1 MSSNL
6 SALDDTIVSAAIYPP
21 IGIARVGN
29 SATEWYYGPEIPE
42 PPAHPPGFYRDSTGA
57 LKREAARFRIYGLN
71 ANGVAVRELT
81 GADGVEIEWTVHL
94 ANQKAAWYEFQ
105 IALDIPEAATADPS
119 YLRNA
124 QVQDR
129 TSLVIDPGAR
139 QISGKNHDT
148 VAFDSG
154 HFVGKPVYLGELRTD
169 AEGRLI
175 VLGGY
180 GKSASYNGAPA
191 VTFGNNDGW
200 HDDTADGPVTATV
213 KLKGQYLNVA
223 PAWVVMAPP
232 NYGPQQKSVRT
243 MWDLMRD
250 IAISS
255 AFLPKPKRPSFTSD
269 ILPIFERLSDL
280 QWVNEGFARGFGWGS
295 PFDFTSTAWKEKL
308 ADPSAENAENRR
320 QLYNQFRQGDRD
332 SWSPVPWPWVYG
344 DAMSVP
350 AAKTP
355 RQFTQLTATQLKFLK
370 QWADGN
376 FIADYDPDA
385 KQPKAL
391 EELPV
396 AEQPAALTRA
406 ALEFC
411 LADAFHPGC
420 EMTWPV
426 RSANMYMGAFR
437 FLHAPTGSV
446 EPDYGPVMTTEICDT
461 PQGPLW
467 GQRPGSITR
476 WMAVPWQ
483 TDTASCRSGYDANYD
498 PYLPTFW
505 PARVPNQVL
514 TPSAYEKVMDTNLSK
529 EERLS
534 AFASRQDWDDTL
546 GAGTYIAQINTFANN
561 IDIVAVVDVMP
572 GPTDG
577 INLPPVLQV
586 ADREAAP
593 AAKVRAGLLGAGADT
608 QNQEGIDWANID
620 KVRGGRRSRD

>member
-1 MSSNL
+1 MSSTV
-6 SALDDTIVSAAIYPP
+6 SAKDDAIVSAAIYPP

-29 SATEWYYGPEIPE
+29 SPTEWYYGPEIPE
-42 PPAHPPGFYRDSTGA
+42 PLPHPAGFYRDSTGA

-71 ANGVAVRELT
+71 AQGVAVRELT
-81 GADGVEIEWTVHL
+81 GADGVDIEWTVHL

-105 IALDIPEAATADPS
+105 IALDIPEAADALPS
-119 YLRNA
+119 YRRNA

-129 TSLVIDPGAR
+129 ASLVIDPGAR
-139 QISGKNHDT
+139 SISGRNHDA

-154 HFVGKPVYLGELRTD
+154 HFVGKPVYLGELHTD
-169 AEGRLI
+169 EAGRLV

-180 GKSASYNGAPA
+180 GKSAPYNGAPA

-213 KLKGQYLNVA
+213 KLDGRTLTVA
-223 PAWVVMAPP
+223 PAWIVVAPP

-250 IAISS
+250 IAYKLG
-255 AFLPKPKRPSFTSD
+255 FLPKPKRPSFTSD

-295 PFDFTSTAWKEKL
+295 PYDFTSHAWKATL
-308 ADPSAENAENRR
+308 ADPSAENMGNRR
-320 QLYNQFRQGDRD
+320 QLYNQFRQADRD

-355 RQFTQLTATQLKFLK
+355 RQFTQLTPTQLKFLD
-370 QWADGN
+370 QWAQGD
-376 FIADYDPDA
+376 FIADYDPQA
-385 KQPKAL
+385 VKPKDLEAL
-391 EELPV
+391 SV
-396 AEQPAALTRA
+396 SEQPAALTRA

-426 RSANMYMGAFR
+426 RSENMYMAAFR
-437 FLHAPTGSV
+437 FLRAPDSP

-461 PQGPLW
+461 PEGPLW

-483 TDTASCRSGYDANYD
+483 TDTASCRSGYDKNYD

-505 PARVPNQVL
+505 PARVPNEVL
-514 TPSAYEKVMDTNLSK
+514 TPSAYEKVMDTSLSPD
-529 EERLS
+529 ERLS

-561 IDIVAVVDVMP
+561 IDIVAIVDVLP

-577 INLPPVLQV
+577 INLPPVMQV

-593 AAKVRAGLLGAGADT
+593 QAKARAGLLGASAGSGD
-608 QNQEGIDWANID
+608 EGIDWSTID
-620 KVRGGRRSRD
+620 KVRGNRRRPRG

>member
-1 MSSNL
+1 MSSTV
-6 SALDDTIVSAAIYPP
+6 SAKDDAIVSAAIYPP

-29 SATEWYYGPEIPE
+29 SPTEWYYGPEIPE
-42 PPAHPPGFYRDSTGA
+42 PLPHPAGFYRDSTGA

-71 ANGVAVRELT
+71 AQGVAVRELT
-81 GADGVEIEWTVHL
+81 GADGVDIEWTVHL

-105 IALDIPEAATADPS
+105 IALDIPEAADAPPS
-119 YLRNA
+119 YRRNA

-129 TSLVIDPGAR
+129 ASLVIDPGAR
-139 QISGKNHDT
+139 SISGRNHDA

-154 HFVGKPVYLGELRTD
+154 HFVGKPVYLGELHTD
-169 AEGRLI
+169 EAGRLV

-180 GKSASYNGAPA
+180 GKSAPYNGAPA

-213 KLKGQYLNVA
+213 KLDGRTLTVA
-223 PAWVVMAPP
+223 PAWIVVAPP

-250 IAISS
+250 IAYKLG
-255 AFLPKPKRPSFTSD
+255 FLPKPKRPSFTSD

-295 PFDFTSTAWKEKL
+295 PYDFTSHAWKATL
-308 ADPSAENAENRR
+308 ADPSAENMGNRR
-320 QLYNQFRQGDRD
+320 QLYNQFRQADRD

-355 RQFTQLTATQLKFLK
+355 RQFTQLTPTQLKFLD
-370 QWADGN
+370 QWAQGD
-376 FIADYDPDA
+376 FIADYDPQA
-385 KQPKAL
+385 VKPKDLEAL
-391 EELPV
+391 SV
-396 AEQPAALTRA
+396 SEQPAALTRA

-426 RSANMYMGAFR
+426 RSENMYMAAFR
-437 FLHAPTGSV
+437 FLHAPDSP

-461 PQGPLW
+461 PEGPLW

-483 TDTASCRSGYDANYD
+483 TDTASCRSGYDKNYD

-505 PARVPNQVL
+505 PARVPNEVL
-514 TPSAYEKVMDTNLSK
+514 TPSAYEKVMDTSLSPD
-529 EERLS
+529 ERLS

-561 IDIVAVVDVMP
+561 IDIVAIVDVLP

-577 INLPPVLQV
+577 INLPPVMQV

-593 AAKVRAGLLGAGADT
+593 QAKARAGLLGASAGSGD
-608 QNQEGIDWANID
+608 EGIDWSTID
-620 KVRGGRRSRD
+620 KVRGNRRRPRG